1 MATDWWPLL
10 AVRDTGVGVLA
21 QDEGALARVCGEAPD
36 TDWLCELVLDRTGDE
51 LLARAA
57 GVANTFA
64 AVLVILIVTYLL
76 TRLVAR
82 LVLRFSGRMERR
94 IEQRLDRALERGA
107 ISDTQRYR
115 TRRFQRLHAI
125 TGVMRGAIA
134 AALWVTALFLIL
146 GQLGLPLQPIL
157 AGAGLFGVLV
167 GFGAQQ
173 LVRDVLAGIA
183 MLIEDQYGV
192 GDWIEVDGHIGQV
205 ERVGLRSTAFRD
217 MDGIVHH
224 VLNGHVQ
231 RVGNLSQGWARAT
244 FDVPMALDTDIP
256 QVRQVIWDTALGLT
270 EDPVWSSDAI
280 GPPEIWGVQHWGPTG
295 IAIRVVIPTKP
306 LRNWELVRQL
316 RERLKAAFDEAGIR
330 MPSDLV
336 DLGGTHDGYAVLTR
350 DLATEGQDK
359 GRHRRHVDATDRPG
373 PSAASEEETEQ
384 DEEPVR
390 DQTAELRLQRGPEAR
405 PD

>member
-1 MATDWWPLL
+1 MATQWWALL
-10 AVRDTGVGVLA
+10 AVGDAGARPLA
-21 QDEGALARVCGEAPD
+21 QEGALARVCGEPPD

-57 GVANTFA
+57 GVANTFGVVVA
-64 AVLVILIVTYLL
+64 ILVGTYLL
-76 TRLVAR
+76 TRLVGR
-82 LVLRFSGRMERR
+82 FVLRFSGRMERR

-115 TRRFQRLHAI
+115 TRRFQRLYAI
-125 TGVMRGAIA
+125 TGVMRGAIS
-134 AALWVTALFLIL
+134 AALWLSASFLIL
-146 GQLGLPLQPIL
+146 AQLGLPLQPIL

-192 GDWIEVDGHIGQV
+192 GDWIEVDDHVGQV

-224 VLNGHVQ
+224 VLNGHLQ

-256 QVRQVIWDTALGLT
+256 HARQVIWDTAHGLT
-270 EDPVWSSDAI
+270 EDPVWASDAI

-295 IAIRVVIPTKP
+295 ITIRVVIPTKP

-316 RERLKAAFDEAGIR
+316 RERLKAAFDDAGIR

-336 DLGGTHDGYAVLTR
+336 DLGGMHDGYPLLTR
-350 DLATEGQDK
+350 DLATDEGEQ
-359 GRHRRHVDATDRPG
+359 GRHRRDGVATGHARP
-373 PSAASEEETEQ
+373 PASDDT
-384 DEEPVR
+384 DEREPVR

>member
-1 MATDWWPLL
+1 MPTDGGPLL
-10 AVRDTGVGVLA
+10 ALPWAAGQEPLA
-21 QDEGALARVCGEAPD
+21 QEQGELARVCGEGPD
-36 TDWLCELVLDRTGDE
+36 ADWPCVLVFERTGDE

-57 GVANTFA
+57 GVANSV
-64 AVLVILIVTYLL
+64 AVVLAILIATYLL
-76 TRLVAR
+76 TRLVGR
-82 LVLRFSGRMERR
+82 FVLRFSTRMERR
-94 IEQRLDRALERGA
+94 IEQRLERALERGA

-115 TRRFQRLHAI
+115 TRRFQRLYAI
-125 TGVMRGAIA
+125 SGVLRGAIS
-134 AALWVTALFLIL
+134 AALWVSAAFLIL
-146 GQLGLPLQPIL
+146 GQLGLPLQPVL

-192 GDWIEVDGHIGQV
+192 GDWIEVDGHVGQV

-256 QVRQVIWDTALGLT
+256 QARQVIWDTASGLT

-336 DLGGTHDGYAVLTR
+336 DVGGMHDGYPLLTGEVPADEAGHGRQRR
-350 DLATEGQDK
+350 DAATFQRADVQPTTGQE
-359 GRHRRHVDATDRPG
+359 DA
-373 PSAASEEETEQ
+373 
-384 DEEPVR
+384 PVR
-390 DQTAELRLQRGPEAR
+390 DQTAELRQQRGPEAR